1 MKTDIGTL
9 KTIGIIGGMSWESTN
24 EYTRIMN
31 ELVKQRLG
39 GLNSA
44 KIIAEYVNFAEIA
57 VLQQQNRW
65 EDLASIMASIAQKLE
80 MTGAGCIVIATN
92 TMHKVADDVQGS
104 ISIPL
109 IHIADALA
117 EEIEKKKMKKVAL
130 LGTKVT
136 MEEDFYKGRLARK
149 HGIEVIIPS
158 VFERSFIDR
167 VIFKELC
174 QGKFDRNY
182 RISINNLIGR
192 LGNEGAEGI
201 ILGCTEL
208 PLLITQKELDEQ
220 LGWTIPLFDT
230 TTIHATAAIDF
241 ALGGKLRSAPL

>member
-1 MKTDIGTL
+1 METNKSKL
-9 KTIGIIGGMSWESTN
+9 KTIGILGGMSWESTN
-24 EYTRIMN
+24 EYIRIMN

-39 GLNSA
+39 RLNSA
-44 KIIAEYVNFAEIA
+44 KIIAEYVNFADIA
-57 VLQQQNRW
+57 VLQKENKW
-65 EDLASIMASIAQKLE
+65 DELSLTMIYKAQKLE
-80 MTGAGCIVIATN
+80 TARADCIVIATN
-92 TMHKVADDVQGS
+92 TMHKVADDVQNS

-117 EEIEKKKMKKVAL
+117 EEIKKKKMKKVAL
-130 LGTKVT
+130 LGTKIT
-136 MEEDFYKGRLARK
+136 MEEDFYKGRLSKK
-149 HGIEVIIPS
+149 HGIEVVIPS

-182 RISINNLIGR
+182 RITINNLIGR
-192 LGNEGAEGI
+192 LDNEGAEGI

-208 PLLITQKELDEQ
+208 PLLITQRELDEQ

-241 ALGGKLRSAPL
+241 ALGGKLRSEPQ

>member
-1 MKTDIGTL
+1 MKTNIGTL

-31 ELVKQRLG
+31 ELVKQKLG
-39 GLNSA
+39 GLSSA
-44 KIIAEYVNFAEIA
+44 KIIVEYVNFAEIA
-57 VLQQQNRW
+57 ALQQQNRW
-65 EDLASIMASIAQKLE
+65 EDLASIMTRIAQKLE
-80 MTGAGCIVIATN
+80 MAGAECIVIATN
-92 TMHKVADDVQGS
+92 TMHKVADEVQSS

-117 EEIEKKKMKKVAL
+117 EEIKKKKMKKVAL
-130 LGTKVT
+130 LGTRVT
-136 MEEDFYKGRLARK
+136 MEEYFYKGRLAK
-149 HGIEVIIPS
+149 NHGIEVMIPS
-158 VFERSFIDR
+158 VFERAFIDR

-182 RISINNLIGR
+182 RITINNLIGR

-220 LGWTIPLFDT
+220 LGWAIPLFDT

-241 ALGGKLRSAPL
+241 ALRNTLRSASQ

>member
-1 MKTDIGTL
+1 MNKNKSAI
-9 KTIGIIGGMSWESTN
+9 KTIGIIGGMSWKSTN
-24 EYTRIMN
+24 EYIRIMN
-31 ELVKQRLG
+31 ELAKQRLG

-44 KIIAEYVNFAEIA
+44 KIMAEYVNFAEIA
-57 VLQQQNRW
+57 ALQQQNRW
-65 EDLASIMASIAQKLE
+65 EDLASIMTSIAQKQE
-80 MTGAGCIVIATN
+80 RCGADCIVIATN
-92 TMHKVADDVQGS
+92 TMHKVADEVQSS
-104 ISIPL
+104 ISIPI
-109 IHIADALA
+109 IHIADALSK
-117 EEIEKKKMKKVAL
+117 EIKKKKMKKVAL

-136 MEEDFYKGRLARK
+136 MEEDFYKKRLVK
-149 HGIEVIIPS
+149 NHGIEVVIPS

-182 RISINNLIGR
+182 RITINNLIGR

-220 LGWTIPLFDT
+220 LGWMIPLFDT
-230 TTIHATAAIDF
+230 TMIHATAAIDF
-241 ALGGKLRSAPL
+241 AIIHR